1 MSKQHLLLLGLA
13 AAFSAQAQTT
23 GDKWDLRRCVDYA
36 VKNNISVQQ
45 ADVQARIAALQ
56 ADARKLAF
64 YPNAN
69 FSSNLG
75 MSFGRS
81 IDPTSNQFITSQF
94 VQNSYNLST
103 GVQVFGWG
111 SLKNSYAAAKF
122 GAEAAKVD
130 IERAGNDVSLNVAT
144 FYLQVLATKQQY
156 EIAKVQA
163 DQTKTQLDFTKLRV
177 QVGALPELNVAE
189 LEAQL
194 ARDSVTV
201 VNADANHQQAILQLK
216 ALLNLDM
223 AAPFDLDIPP
233 VERIPVEPL
242 AELEPAALY
251 KLALTTQPLQRVNNL
266 RFKVAESNLKV
277 AKAAMYPTISVGG
290 GLSTNFAN
298 PSQTVTGVNVIG
310 VKPTSQFVNVGGTN
324 YVVQAPDVQLI
335 SGKRSF
341 WEMWDSWGNQLDRNF
356 GQNIGVR
363 ISVPIFN
370 NGNARLGYERS
381 KLDMKLQET
390 AIRQADLTLQQN
402 IYQAYNTAIAAMQ
415 RFNAGKKSVET
426 AQKSYDFAR
435 KRYESGL
442 ATTLD
447 LITNQNNLLRAKLDL
462 LNSQF
467 DYVFRMKLLEFY
479 KGQGLKL

>member
-13 AAFSAQAQTT
+13 AALGAQAQTT

-56 ADARKLAF
+56 AEARKLAF

-69 FSSNLG
+69 FNTNIG

-81 IDPTSNQFITSQF
+81 IDPTTNQFITSQF

-103 GVQVFGWG
+103 GIQVFGWG
-111 SLKNSYAAAKF
+111 SLKHSYASAKF

-144 FYLQVLATKQQY
+144 FYLQVLATKQQF
-156 EIAKVQA
+156 EIARVQVE
-163 DQTKTQLDFTKLRV
+163 QTKSQLDFTKLRV
-177 QVGALPELNVAE
+177 QVGALPELNAAE

-233 VERIPVEPL
+233 VERIPIDPL
-242 AELEPAALY
+242 AELEPAGLY

-266 RFKVAESNLKV
+266 RFKAAESNLKV
-277 AKAAMYPTISVGG
+277 AKAAMYPTISVGA

-298 PSQTVTGVNVIG
+298 PSQVVTGANIIG
-310 VKPTSQFVNVGGTN
+310 VKPTAQFVNVAGTN
-324 YVVQAPDVQLI
+324 YVVQTPDVQFI

-341 WEMWDSWGNQLDRNF
+341 WQMWDGWGTQLDRNF

-370 NGNARLGYERS
+370 NGNARLSYERS

-390 AIRQADLTLQQN
+390 TIRQADLTLQQN
-402 IYQAYNTAIAAMQ
+402 IYQAYNTAIAALQ
-415 RFNAGKKSVET
+415 RYNAGKKSVET

>member
-1 MSKQHLLLLGLA
+1 MSKQHLLLLGLT
-13 AAFSAQAQTT
+13 AAFSGQAQT

-122 GAEAAKVD
+122 GAEAAKAD

-163 DQTKTQLDFTKLRV
+163 EQTKSQLDFTKLRV
-177 QVGALPELNVAE
+177 QVGALPELNAAE

-233 VERIPVEPL
+233 VERIPIESL
-242 AELEPAALY
+242 AELEPANLY
-251 KLALTTQPLQRVNNL
+251 KLALTTQPQQRVNNL
-266 RFKVAESNLKV
+266 RFKAAESNLKV

-310 VKPTSQFVNVGGTN
+310 VKPTAQFVNVGGTN
-324 YVVQAPDVQLI
+324 YIVQTPDVQLI

-341 WEMWDSWGNQLDRNF
+341 WQMWDGWGTQLDRNF
-356 GQNIGVR
+356 GQNIGIR

-390 AIRQADLTLQQN
+390 VIRQADLTLQQN
-402 IYQAYNTAIAAMQ
+402 IYQAYNTAIAALQ

-426 AQKSYDFAR
+426 AQKSYEFAR
-435 KRYESGL
+435 KRYETGL